1 MTLRSHLEYVL
12 TLIDTAI
19 QLTCCYRRLAADLAD
34 LPAFVPDV
42 AVDMAENDVPFSE
55 TNAGRYVLREVQ
67 QLKADLQ
74 SALTAIAD
82 ACINLED
89 GSALRATLDQHRS
102 AMQERLDKATERERE
117 PELKES
123 GEKYFARMTKKI
135 EDMATK
141 SAKAIEKALKAK
153 KDAKEVAK
161 LVQRFQAS
169 MNQFR
174 APGDDPFPEIIV
186 DPKNPDDP
194 ECCKTTIIYN
204 TYNNYT
210 YNDNTS
216 YTTNNYTYTI
226 DQRQYDNRTTN
237 NYTYNQTTNG
247 CISWADYLSNP
258 CVQQYQLQ
266 RQYAQ
271 AYCQP
276 VCPQYCYSWC

>member
-1 MTLRSHLEYVL
+1 MTLRSRLE
-12 TLIDTAI
+12 
-19 QLTCCYRRLAADLAD
+19 QLAADLAD

-55 TNAGRYVLREVQ
+55 TNAGKYVLREVQ
-67 QLKADLQ
+67 QLKTDLQ

-102 AMQERLDKATERERE
+102 AIQERLDKATERER
-117 PELKES
+117 ELKES
-123 GEKYFARMTKKI
+123 GEKYFARMTKKM

-141 SAKAIEKALKAK
+141 SAKAIEEALKAK

-161 LVQRFQAS
+161 LVQRLQAS

-186 DPKNPDDP
+186 DPKNPADP
-194 ECCKTTIIYN
+194 ECCNITVIYN

-216 YTTNNYTYTI
+216 YTTNNYTYTV